1 MFCIDS
7 VKFQN
12 SRCKTH
18 EMIGRFDGK
27 RQKSTFLSHL
37 KTLADESH
45 EVIPPPNVSIHCH
58 CHCRKCYLMISV
70 QAPSKPSYAKVDAS
84 KTVCQA
90 SNSFTPDPSVAGSYR
105 CAVLSVTCPKQE
117 VSVYGKGGKIIGKAK
132 FTGVL

>member
-1 MFCIDS
+1 MLRTTANCSNKMNSKCASTNPLQQRSPQVDGPGAHQDTTCII
-7 VKFQN
+7 
-12 SRCKTH
+12 TL
-18 EMIGRFDGK
+18 
-27 RQKSTFLSHL
+27 LSL
-37 KTLADESH
+37 
-45 EVIPPPNVSIHCH
+45 SIHCP
-58 CHCRKCYLMISV
+58 CRKCYLMISV
-70 QAPSKPSYAKVDAS
+70 QSPSKPSYAKVDAS